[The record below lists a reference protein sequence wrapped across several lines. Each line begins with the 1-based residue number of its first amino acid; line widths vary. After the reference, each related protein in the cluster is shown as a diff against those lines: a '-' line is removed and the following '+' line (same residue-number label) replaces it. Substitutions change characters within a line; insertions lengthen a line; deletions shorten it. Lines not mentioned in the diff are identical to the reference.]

1 MGDKKKEA
9 LIKFNRDNILD
20 AAKRLFEQQGINET
34 TMNDIAKEA
43 DYSKATIYAYF
54 KSKDEIY
61 NNIVCEYMKLLKDNL
76 QETIQNNLGFEQCYF
91 AICSSLVEFAEKYS
105 FYFNS
110 LIWEINAD
118 MQLMKEDVALYDIY
132 NIGEEINEIILNLLK
147 IGIEKKILREDI
159 ELMPTVFFMW
169 SSLSGIIQLSG
180 DA

>member
-1 MGDKKKEA
+1 
-9 LIKFNRDNILD
+9 
-20 AAKRLFEQQGINET
+20 
-34 TMNDIAKEA
+34 
-43 DYSKATIYAYF
+43 
-54 KSKDEIY
+54 
-61 NNIVCEYMKLLKDNL
+61 
-76 QETIQNNLGFEQCYF
+76 
-91 AICSSLVEFAEKYS
+91 
-105 FYFNS
+105 
-110 LIWEINAD
+110 

>member
-110 LIWEINAD
+110 LI
-118 MQLMKEDVALYDIY
+118 
-132 NIGEEINEIILNLLK
+132 
-147 IGIEKKILREDI
+147 
-159 ELMPTVFFMW
+159 
-169 SSLSGIIQLSG
+169 
-180 DA
+180 